1 MRTITLIL
9 AYFAGC
15 VLFEAA
21 GCTTAERAPIE
32 RKLTAAL
39 TDANLICLMGTHIP
53 GVANDVHAGIVEG
66 CQIGPGAAQVA
77 LDLLQAA
84 DLMHLG
90 DKADAGDGG
99 KSP

>member
-1 MRTITLIL
+1 MRTITRIL
-9 AYFAGC
+9 AYLTGC

-21 GCTTAERAPIE
+21 GCTSAERAPIE

-53 GVANDVHAGIVEG
+53 GAAADVHAGIVEG

-84 DLMHLG
+84 DLMHVG
-90 DKADAGDGG
+90 DKTSDAGGG
-99 KSP
+99 Q